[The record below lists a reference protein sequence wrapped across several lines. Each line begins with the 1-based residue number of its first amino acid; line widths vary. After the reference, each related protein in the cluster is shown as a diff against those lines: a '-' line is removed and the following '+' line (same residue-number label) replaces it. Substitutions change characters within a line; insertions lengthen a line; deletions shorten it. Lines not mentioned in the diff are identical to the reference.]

1 MSISK
6 KLLALLL
13 VSAMAVSTTGTA
25 YAVTDDNTVVAT
37 TEAEAVEACTEQAT
51 AENNEESSNYEFLDS
66 LKIEKATQAVLS
78 NAVQQEIT
86 AKVGYVTKI
95 PHQGK
100 SLVWKSSVSSIAS
113 VDQKGNIMGIS
124 AGKCTVSATDSFGVV
139 TSYCVEVIQPVTSIK
154 LNTNKISWEVG
165 RSGRFYPTVGPEKAT
180 NTEVT
185 YTSSDKKVATV
196 DSNGLLTAVAPGTCT
211 IVCASVENE
220 NKYDTCSV
228 TVKNTVSSDTET
240 AIKPVT
246 AVDIKSS
253 VEYMNVGASKTLV
266 STVAPSDASDK
277 SIVWSSSNPSV
288 ATVSSTG
295 VVTAKQAGSCK
306 IIAKANDGSGKL
318 DRATIVVK
326 QPVTA
331 IKLSNTTVKL
341 AEGNT
346 KTITT
351 EISPANAS
359 SKCVAWSSSN
369 PSVAT
374 VNARG
379 VITAISEGS
388 CTIIAKATDGSGK
401 KALCRVSVIKPV
413 TSVVLNAHSISWN
426 VGKKAHF
433 YPTVTPDTATNTAV
447 IYISS
452 NPKVATV
459 SEKGLLTAVSAG
471 TCTITCMA
479 ADGSGKFDTCTVK
492 VKQPVTNITIS
503 GDNEVDTGSS
513 IVLKATVTPT
523 NATNKN
529 VAWSSSNTA
538 VATVDS
544 NGKVT
549 GVSAGKAVIKC
560 TSKDGNTITSVIIN
574 VKQAKATGQQIA
586 DYAASWVGKTPYV
599 WGGTNLKTG
608 VDCSGF
614 VCSVYS
620 EFGYNLWASRIDLD
634 TVGRNVPLSDA
645 QPGDIVVYPGHV
657 AIYAGDGMV
666 THALNER
673 YGILTT
679 DISWGGYVRCV
690 RRIVD

>member
-13 VSAMAVSTTGTA
+13 VSTMAVSTTGTA

-37 TEAEAVEACTEQAT
+37 TEAEAVEVCTEQAT

-66 LKIEKATQAVLS
+66 LKVEKATQAVLS

-100 SLVWKSSVSSIAS
+100 GLVWKSSVPSIAS

-124 AGKCTVSATDSFGVV
+124 AGKCTVSATDSSGAV
-139 TSYCVEVIQPVTSIK
+139 TTYCIEIIQPVTSIK

-165 RSGRFYPTVGPEKAT
+165 RSGHFYPTVGPEKAT

-185 YTSSDKKVATV
+185 YTSSDKEVATV
-196 DSNGLLTAVAPGTCT
+196 DGNGLLTAVAPGTCT
-211 IVCASVENE
+211 IVCASAENE
-220 NKYDTCSV
+220 NKYDTCTV
-228 TVKNTVSSDTET
+228 TVKNKE
-240 AIKPVT
+240 AGFT
-246 AVDIKSS
+246 AVSEVNIKSS
-253 VEYMNVGASKTLV
+253 VEYMNVGASKALV
-266 STVAPSDASDK
+266 STVAPSNASDK
-277 SIVWSSSNPSV
+277 SLVWSSSNPNV

-306 IIAKANDGSGKL
+306 ITAMANDGSGKY
-318 DRATIVVK
+318 DKCTVVIK

-331 IKLSNTTVKL
+331 IKLSNTNVKL

-359 SKCVAWSSSN
+359 SKSVAWSSSN

-374 VNARG
+374 VNVRG

-388 CTIIAKATDGSGK
+388 CTIMAQATDGSGK

-447 IYISS
+447 IYTSS

-492 VKQPVTNITIS
+492 VKQPVTGITIT
-503 GDNEVDTGSS
+503 GDSEVNAGSS
-513 IVLKATVTPT
+513 VVFKATVTPT

-529 VAWSSSNTA
+529 VTWSSSNTA
-538 VATVDS
+538 VATVDE

-560 TSKDGNTITSVIIN
+560 ASKDGNTITSKIIN

-690 RRIVD
+690 RRVVD